1 MVEKLRRG
9 GIRSIDPVVDITNY
23 VLLELGQ
30 PQHAYDLDTLEGELI
45 VRMAEQ
51 GEKLTLL
58 DGNEV
63 TLTDN
68 ILVIA
73 DRRGALG
80 MAGIFGGEHS
90 GVSDTTKN
98 ILLET
103 AFFNPLAITGRARQY
118 GLHTDASHRFERG
131 VDPQLQRIAAERTTR
146 LILDI
151 CGGERAKS
159 LKWFL
164 KQIYRKRQRLH

>member
-90 GVSDTTKN
+90 GVSDTTK
-98 ILLET
+98 ISCWKPHSLTRWLSP
-103 AFFNPLAITGRARQY
+103 AVHVSMVCIPM
-118 GLHTDASHRFERG
+118 LHTVLS
-131 VDPQLQRIAAERTTR
+131 AAWIRSYSVSR
-146 LILDI
+146 L
-151 CGGERAKS
+151 S
-159 LKWFL
+159 VPPV
-164 KQIYRKRQRLH
+164 